1 MSLPAEVWTRIFELA
16 ADDDILFRPGIP
28 TSLTESAWYQDY
40 NWKNYPALEW
50 KLRSPEQAMD
60 VLQRR
65 SYATKKVSLPSPNS
79 NSFLYLTCPSSGNR
93 LCM

>member
-1 MSLPAEVWTRIFELA
+1 
-16 ADDDILFRPGIP
+16 
-28 TSLTESAWYQDY
+28 
-40 NWKNYPALEW
+40 
-50 KLRSPEQAMD
+50 MD